1 MGVNSVESD
10 IGLSD
15 VPNREFLN
23 LIGQVLCPQP
33 PSWRDITFRDICWPI
48 VFKIGW
54 WPRSGLEKFDGPI
67 GPWTCYMYPG
77 IQNSNMNISFDLR
90 LWFHTISHD
99 YLPVLS
105 VLVQLRTPDIRSPD
119 RLLFYL
125 TAIMPPRTYIA
136 FALIFIYSEL
146 RNSELHHIT

>member
-1 MGVNSVESD
+1 MWVNPQCFQNGYCRYGYGFYVWHTVTHR
-10 IGLSD
+10 IP
-15 VPNREFLN
+15 VPRCRGYL
-23 LIGQVLCPQP
+23 L
-33 PSWRDITFRDICWPI
+33 
-48 VFKIGW
+48 
-54 WPRSGLEKFDGPI
+54 
-67 GPWTCYMYPG
+67 YPG
-77 IQNSNMNISFDLR
+77 IRNSIINISFDLR

-105 VLVQLRTPDIRSPD
+105 DLVQLRTLDICPPD

-146 RNSELHHIT
+146 QDSGTLNSVGFVTGNPRVGKCHTVPVPAVPVLEAPQVYPHLF